1 MLPGMGMA
9 APMSLAAQGP
19 FHPIA
24 AVAAAAV
31 GMGAKPEEKNDDRN
45 SSRASRPRSST
56 PETSQK
62 RVKVIFNIVGIVG
75 FEVYVYLLY
84 IYIRIIPESSRKVC
98 SPIYLMSVVN
108 LFLERLY
115 CVFNA

>member
-62 RVKVIFNIVGIVG
+62 RVKVTSSFIGLAFA
-75 FEVYVYLLY
+75 YSAH
-84 IYIRIIPESSRKVC
+84 IYYFHE
-98 SPIYLMSVVN
+98 
-108 LFLERLY
+108 
-115 CVFNA
+115 

>member
-31 GMGAKPEEKNDDRN
+31 GMGAKQEEKNDDRN
-45 SSRASRPRSST
+45 SSRASRPRSNT

-62 RVKVIFNIVGIVG
+62 RVKVVPYFTVLCMYLIHAFFFFLIIGN
-75 FEVYVYLLY
+75 EVHYLCQV
-84 IYIRIIPESSRKVC
+84 E
-98 SPIYLMSVVN
+98 
-108 LFLERLY
+108 
-115 CVFNA
+115 

>member
-1 MLPGMGMA
+1 MHAQQQLAMLPGMGMA

-31 GMGAKPEEKNDDRN
+31 GMGTKPEEKNDDRN
-45 SSRASRPRSST
+45 SNRTSRPRSST

-62 RVKVIFNIVGIVG
+62 RVKVIFKLI
-75 FEVYVYLLY
+75 LLSTY
-84 IYIRIIPESSRKVC
+84 NSDSE
-98 SPIYLMSVVN
+98 N
-108 LFLERLY
+108 LKKYHWFI
-115 CVFNA
+115 